1 MLGLSD
7 STAEY
12 FRFKPS
18 INQWLVDGE
27 EIDFKGMGVDPDS
40 LKTGWGKIAEGV
52 APEWAWD
59 ERAGVK
65 GKQPDPDYKRG
76 FSVMVYIKD
85 YGWREWTSTGSGPK
99 MGLEAVWPAI
109 HNAAASNAGK
119 MAMLAC
125 HGSKAQAV
133 GKGQTRVPEFEL
145 VGWKE
150 KPETEQAAPAA
161 STAAPVAET
170 TPEPAAP
177 QPEASTSGDD
187 WEF

>member
-18 INQWLVDGE
+18 INQWLVDGD
-27 EIDFKGMGVDPDS
+27 EIDFKGMGIDPDS
-40 LKTGWGKIAEGV
+40 LRTGWGKIQEGQ
-52 APEWAWD
+52 APEWVWD

-65 GKQPDPDYKRG
+65 GRQPDPDFKRG

-109 HNAAASNAGK
+109 HNAKDANAGK
-119 MAMLAC
+119 MAMVAC
-125 HGSKAQAV
+125 SGSKAQAV
-133 GKGQTRVPEFEL
+133 GKGQTRVPLFEL
-145 VGWKE
+145 KGWQD
-150 KPETEQAAPAA
+150 KPEQEAAPAPA
-161 STAAPVAET
+161 PEPVAEQ
-170 TPEPAAP
+170 PPAAP
-177 QPEASTSGDD
+177 QPEASSDGGD